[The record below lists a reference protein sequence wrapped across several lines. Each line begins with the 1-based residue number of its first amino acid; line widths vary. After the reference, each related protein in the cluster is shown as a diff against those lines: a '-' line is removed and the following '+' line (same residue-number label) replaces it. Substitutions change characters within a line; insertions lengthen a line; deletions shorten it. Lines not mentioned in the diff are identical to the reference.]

1 MVSAAERQIK
11 RLPTERLLLMNEA
24 KPTRLIVGITGAT
37 GTIFGVRLLQMLH
50 GSGVETHLV
59 LSKWAARTLGHET
72 DYTIEQ
78 VQNLATHNY
87 PLGDQGAAISSGS
100 FVTLGMV
107 VVPCSM
113 RTLAA
118 IANGLA
124 DNLIHR
130 AADVI
135 LKERRKL
142 VLVVRESPLHDI
154 HLENM
159 LKLSR
164 MGVVILPPVPAF
176 YNHPQNLDDMINHVT
191 MRVLDQFEIHL
202 EVMNRWDGTMLT
214 SADGSVRKVR

>member
-1 MVSAAERQIK
+1 MTNDAR
-11 RLPTERLLLMNEA
+11 
-24 KPTRLIVGITGAT
+24 PTRLIVGITGAT

-50 GSGVETHLV
+50 GSGIETHSV
-59 LSKWAARTLGHET
+59 MSAWAARTLVHET
-72 DYTIEQ
+72 DYTVEQ
-78 VQNLATHNY
+78 VRSLATHNY
-87 PLGDQGAAISSGS
+87 SLTDQGAAISSGS

-107 VVPCSM
+107 IVPCSM

-142 VLVVRESPLHDI
+142 VLVVRESPLHEI

-164 MGVVILPPVPAF
+164 MGVVIVPPVPAF

-191 MRVLDQFEIHL
+191 MRILDQFDIHL
-202 EVMNRWDGTMLT
+202 EVMNRWDGTMLNT
-214 SADGSVRKVR
+214 ADISAPK

>member
-1 MVSAAERQIK
+1 MD
-11 RLPTERLLLMNEA
+11 EA
-24 KPTRLIVGITGAT
+24 KPTRIIVGITGAT

-50 GSGVETHLV
+50 GSGVETHMV
-59 LSKWAARTLGHET
+59 MSKWAARTLIHET
-72 DYTIEQ
+72 QHTVEE
-78 VQNLATHNY
+78 VQAFASHNY
-87 PLGDQGAAISSGS
+87 QLGDQGAAISSGS
-100 FVTLGMV
+100 FLTLGMV
-107 VVPCSM
+107 IVPCSM

-118 IANGLA
+118 IASGAA

-191 MRVLDQFEIHL
+191 MRVLDQFDIHL
-202 EVMNRWDGTMLT
+202 DVMNRWDGTMLS
-214 SADGSVRKVR
+214 SADASERKVR

>member
-1 MVSAAERQIK
+1 
-11 RLPTERLLLMNEA
+11 MNDA
-24 KPTRLIVGITGAT
+24 RPTRLIVGITGAT

-50 GSGVETHLV
+50 GSGVETHMV
-59 LSKWAARTLGHET
+59 LSKWAARTLVHET
-72 DYTIEQ
+72 DYSIEQ
-78 VQNLATHNY
+78 VQNLAAYNY
-87 PLGDQGAAISSGS
+87 SHGDQGAAISSGS

-107 VVPCSM
+107 IVPCSM

-124 DNLIHR
+124 DNLIYR

-142 VLVVRESPLHDI
+142 VLVVRESPLHEI

-176 YNHPQNLDDMINHVT
+176 YNHPQNLDDMINHIA
-191 MRVLDQFEIHL
+191 MRVLDQFDVHL
-202 EVMNRWDGTMLT
+202 DVMIRCDGTMLT
-214 SADGSVRKVR
+214 SADVSEGTVR

>member
-1 MVSAAERQIK
+1 
-11 RLPTERLLLMNEA
+11 MNDA
-24 KPTRLIVGITGAT
+24 RPTRLIVGITGAT

-50 GSGVETHLV
+50 GSGVETHMV
-59 LSKWAARTLGHET
+59 LSKWAARTLVHET
-72 DYTIEQ
+72 DYSIEQ
-78 VQNLATHNY
+78 VQNLAAYNY
-87 PLGDQGAAISSGS
+87 SLGDQGAAISSGS

-107 VVPCSM
+107 IVPCSM

-142 VLVVRESPLHDI
+142 VLVVRESPLHEI

-176 YNHPQNLDDMINHVT
+176 YNHPQNLDDMINHIA
-191 MRVLDQFEIHL
+191 MRVLDQFDIHL
-202 EVMNRWDGTMLT
+202 DVMNRWDGTMLT
-214 SADGSVRKVR
+214 SADVSEGTVR

>member
-1 MVSAAERQIK
+1 
-11 RLPTERLLLMNEA
+11 MNDTR
-24 KPTRLIVGITGAT
+24 PTRLIVGITGAT

-50 GSGVETHLV
+50 GSGVETHMV
-59 LSKWAARTLGHET
+59 MSKWGARTLIHET
-72 DYTIEQ
+72 DYTVEQ
-78 VQNLATHNY
+78 VQGIATHNY

-100 FVTLGMV
+100 FITLGMV

-124 DNLIHR
+124 DNLVHR

-142 VLVVRESPLHDI
+142 VLVVRESPFNDI
-154 HLENM
+154 HIENM

-176 YNHPQNLDDMINHVT
+176 YNHPQSLDDMINHVT
-191 MRVLDQFEIHL
+191 MRILDQFDIHL
-202 EVMNRWDGTMLT
+202 EVMNRWDGVMLST
-214 SADGSVRKVR
+214 TKSLG

>member
-1 MVSAAERQIK
+1 MD
-11 RLPTERLLLMNEA
+11 EA
-24 KPTRLIVGITGAT
+24 KPTRIIVGITGAT

-50 GSGVETHLV
+50 GSGVETHTV
-59 LSKWAARTLGHET
+59 MSKWAARTLIHET
-72 DYTIEQ
+72 QHTVEE
-78 VQNLATHNY
+78 VQAFASHNY
-87 PLGDQGAAISSGS
+87 QLGDQGAAISSGS
-100 FVTLGMV
+100 FLTLGMV
-107 VVPCSM
+107 IVPCSM
-113 RTLAA
+113 RSLAA

-176 YNHPQNLDDMINHVT
+176 YNHPQNLDDMINHVA
-191 MRVLDQFEIHL
+191 MRTLDQFDIHL
-202 EVMNRWDGTMLT
+202 DVMNRWDGVMLSGT
-214 SADGSVRKVR
+214 KSVD